1 MREVG
6 AEVAPGGVGSLDQKD
21 FFLAAPAF
29 ELFFAGDGVA
39 DVGERL
45 EVDEL
50 RGVVFGA
57 EAGEEF
63 LFVLR
68 DAGFE
73 VAGDAGVEDAGGAGH
88 DINVVNH
95 GGDGWGIIYE
105 KKEREERSLHCGR
118 DDGVRDHEAQREERS
133 LHCAS
138 AKGADAPVGMTG

>member
-1 MREVG
+1 VGEVV
-6 AEVAPGGVGSLDQKD
+6 AEVAPGGVAAFDEED

-45 EVDEL
+45 EIDEFG
-50 RGVVFGA
+50 GVVLRA

-73 VAGDAGVEDAGGAGH
+73 VAGDPGVEDAGGAGH
-88 DINVVNH
+88 DIDVVNH
-95 GGDGWGIIYE
+95 GRDSGRLYTRRG
-105 KKEREERSLHCGR
+105 KKKRGMKRGPSTTRQQKALTLRSG
-118 DDGVRDHEAQREERS
+118 
-133 LHCAS
+133 
-138 AKGADAPVGMTG
+138 